1 MLFKESM
8 LHSLLQ
14 DIGHRLAKKPFSWM
28 SWWRGKRWIA
38 VFLIIPP
45 LSKEYPLWMR
55 DEANLR
61 SLRLFG
67 LEPQVLHAELQ
78 HYWRKPFWQRWW
90 LGLFTAIHHKRKA
103 YAYYQRCLAFSEV
116 RKQQGHTVSAFKG
129 SGRERA
135 ILLEL
140 VTWLDRD
147 IRQCEKILEKRAGDL
162 NWLKNRFTP
171 ILSQYEQKTKQ
182 RLLKYMDKK
191 LKKLP
196 VVRSRIKKEYQELG
210 KFMRDYLLSGLF
222 PPEQGSAHND
232 GATASS
238 GAYEATEHRVVSDN
252 QELVY
257 VGPEVVAGNTLRM
270 CPMGKTDLGHMKA
283 VVPWVKLKRE
293 EIASLLKEGRPDA
306 YIEIDT
312 LLRESLKNIKELVAS
327 QIEDYQQLINQARQG
342 NVECEEAI
350 KCSEDLQLR
359 LISIFRNSVL
369 LFHPDQSSGNEDLSR
384 IKTELFK
391 EFNRLSESSR
401 ETLIQGLQTLKKC
414 IPKRATC
421 LNIWDEM
428 ERNREETNAKV
439 EKAIQKSEKFMAEL
453 DAQRAQRAQ
462 ERVKQEQERAQ
473 ERAQE
478 KVKWGAKIARM
489 KEKIERLSDLW
500 TEDMT
505 MHQASEEAMPS
516 QDQVSSADFEP
527 GPPHDDERLTLRLGF
542 L

>member
-1 MLFKESM
+1 MVVSLRQDVIQGE
-8 LHSLLQ
+8 HVTSLLQ
-14 DIGHRLAKKPFSWM
+14 NIGHRLAKKPFTWM

-38 VFLIIPP
+38 VFLIIPA
-45 LSKEYPLWMR
+45 LSEACPLWKR
-55 DEANLR
+55 DEASLR

-78 HYWRKPFWQRWW
+78 HYWKKPFWQRWW
-90 LGLFTAIHHKRKA
+90 LSLFTAIHHKRNA
-103 YAYYQRCLAFSEV
+103 YAYYQRCLAFSGV
-116 RKQQGHTVSAFKG
+116 QKQPPYAASTFKG
-129 SGRERA
+129 SGQERA
-135 ILLEL
+135 LLLEL
-140 VTWLDRD
+140 AAWFDRD
-147 IRQCEKILEKRAGDL
+147 IRQCEKILEQHAGDL

-196 VVRSRIKKEYQELG
+196 TVRSRIKKEYQELG
-210 KFMRDYLLSGLF
+210 RFMRDYLLSGLF
-222 PPEQGSAHND
+222 PHEQSSTHND
-232 GATASS
+232 GASASS
-238 GAYEATEHRVVSDN
+238 GAYEAIEPSLSDN

-257 VGPEVVAGNTLRM
+257 VGSAVATRNTLRM

-293 EIASLLKEGRPDA
+293 EIASLLKEGRPEA
-306 YIEIDT
+306 YIEIKA
-312 LLRESLKNIKELVAS
+312 LLKQSLQNIKELVAP
-327 QIEDYQQLINQARQG
+327 QIQDYQQLINQVRQG
-342 NVECEEAI
+342 KIECEEAI

-369 LFHPDQSSGNEDLSR
+369 LFHPDHSSGNEDLSR

-391 EFNRLSESSR
+391 EFNQLSENSR
-401 ETLIQGLQTLKKC
+401 ETLIQGLQTLKNC

-421 LNIWDEM
+421 LTIWDEM

-462 ERVKQEQERAQ
+462 ERAKQEQERAQ

-516 QDQVSSADFEP
+516 QDQERPGSSTDFFTRP
-527 GPPHDDERLTLRLGF
+527 FP
-542 L
+542 

>member
-1 MLFKESM
+1 K
-8 LHSLLQ
+8 H
-14 DIGHRLAKKPFSWM
+14 
-28 SWWRGKRWIA
+28 
-38 VFLIIPP
+38 
-45 LSKEYPLWMR
+45 
-55 DEANLR
+55 
-61 SLRLFG
+61 
-67 LEPQVLHAELQ
+67 
-78 HYWRKPFWQRWW
+78 
-90 LGLFTAIHHKRKA
+90 
-103 YAYYQRCLAFSEV
+103 
-116 RKQQGHTVSAFKG
+116 
-129 SGRERA
+129 
-135 ILLEL
+135 
-140 VTWLDRD
+140 
-147 IRQCEKILEKRAGDL
+147 AGDL

-196 VVRSRIKKEYQELG
+196 MVRSRIKKEYQELG

-222 PPEQGSAHND
+222 PPEQGDAHND
-232 GATASS
+232 GANVSS
-238 GAYEATEHRVVSDN
+238 GAHETMEHRVVSDN

-257 VGPEVVAGNTLRM
+257 LGPAVATRNTLGMYPSEKARLDDM
-270 CPMGKTDLGHMKA
+270 DSVGK
-283 VVPWVKLKRE
+283 WVKLKQQM
-293 EIASLLKEGRPDA
+293 IASLLEEGRPEA
-306 YIEIDT
+306 CIEIKA
-312 LLRESLKNIKELVAS
+312 LLEQSLNSIRMLIAPK
-327 QIEDYQQLINQARQG
+327 IECYQQLIRKARQG
-342 NVECEEAI
+342 KVECEEAI

-369 LFHPDQSSGNEDLSR
+369 LFHPDHSSRNEDLSR

-391 EFNRLSESSR
+391 EFNQLSESSR

-462 ERVKQEQERAQ
+462 ERAKQEQERAQ

-527 GPPHDDERLTLRLGF
+527 GPPHDDKRLTLRLGF
-542 L
+542 I